1 MDCEAAGEVLSAAL
15 DDEAGL
21 AELEAARRHAG
32 ECGDC
37 RIGMEALLRAN
48 RLLRFREAT
57 TSDLTSSILEEW
69 DRAHPGR
76 RLPSRLVRAGLAL
89 VGVTN
94 ILLAAWF
101 LSDAHPSFL
110 EPVGE
115 HPARELAAFSATLA
129 TAFLLSAIDGR
140 VRGRLGIVGIGVSLL
155 VVTAVA
161 DVGSSQ
167 THLLYEVAN
176 HLPSV
181 IGLALLYLLS
191 RMEPPGGSP
200 EPAVRHEKQPGME
213 AAA

>member
-1 MDCEAAGEVLSAAL
+1 MDCEVARQVLSAAL

-21 AELEAARRHAG
+21 SELDAARRHVG
-32 ECGDC
+32 GCGDC
-37 RIGMEALLRAN
+37 RVRMEALHRAN
-48 RLLRFREAT
+48 RSLRVQEAT
-57 TSDLTSSILEEW
+57 TSDLTPSILEDW
-69 DRAHPGR
+69 DRAHTR
-76 RLPSRLVRAGLAL
+76 RFPSSSLVRVGLAL

-101 LSDAHPSFL
+101 LSNAHPSFL

-129 TAFLLSAIDGR
+129 AAFLLSALDGR
-140 VRGRLGIVGIGVSLL
+140 ARARLGVVAIGVALL

-161 DVGSSQ
+161 DVGSSR

-176 HLPSV
+176 HLPNV

-191 RMEPPGGSP
+191 RLEPSTGSP
-200 EPAVRHEKQPGME
+200 QPAVRPEKQPGME
-213 AAA
+213 EAA